1 MTFLTENDIQTRPA
15 TGEIKV
21 LGKYVIYQTNP
32 TMNPPQLKSVD
43 MLHST
48 AVLRQKVLFPKTMA
62 IAKQPSTEK
71 NRDFPNDS
79 SISVSL
85 PSSLSNDQFVLVG
98 PRIENCNKDWPPE
111 NIVRI
116 EDGSVNIENK
126 TKYPITLG
134 KDVKII
140 DLKKVAIE
148 DYDHTFAKTNNN
160 HNDQISHN
168 THDSFSNLEEIAI
181 KNASEIDVSRA
192 PLKLQQKLKDA
203 HLLYADVF
211 APDLSTGYNGFSGQ
225 HLVRLQFADENRP
238 RMSKCHVPSWCGKN
252 DDVKQKKMDDLEK
265 QGVLLDPYK
274 ENVQIKLISPSFLRT
289 KARVKGKELNECD
302 ISDIRW
308 IISPCQLNPYLRQLH
323 TNNTSKE
330 DLFIFKSEK
339 PHCIEFDLFEG
350 YFQNHISRKDWGY
363 LAVETPYKGLRVLTR
378 SGQGLLNQEIEMAQL
393 LTKVLGSE
401 IQKKNVIIQADDGQV
416 GGKTEEEA
424 VENWISVLKLCY
436 ENNIK
441 INHKKIKILPEVSMI
456 HGWEFK
462 KGYIQPSQHRQLA
475 ILDVKKPSTIGELR
489 TYVGVYKTFFPA
501 MKGLSNIMA
510 PFDKLCGG
518 QDSKTKISWTDELIK
533 SFQESQ
539 QLAQTNIHKLALPN
553 PSEQLFIVPDSCSRP
568 PATGFILFVS
578 RYQQDKTKTV
588 AEPVMFVSWRMG
600 PWKLF

>member
-1 MTFLTENDIQTRPA
+1 MLRCVNTDLCQCKANSCHLSRIVPITSQILTVYYGKQPVNITLDSGATVSFISKTICENLNFDVLPNGQIAKLGDGCTLLASKGEIDVILSRNKWNVRLRAIVVEKLSSEIYGGMTFLTENDIQTRPA

-148 DYDHTFAKTNNN
+148 DYDHTFAKTNNI
-160 HNDQISHN
+160 HNDQISPN

-401 IQKKNVIIQADDGQV
+401 IQK
-416 GGKTEEEA
+416 
-424 VENWISVLKLCY
+424 
-436 ENNIK
+436 
-441 INHKKIKILPEVSMI
+441 
-456 HGWEFK
+456 
-462 KGYIQPSQHRQLA
+462 
-475 ILDVKKPSTIGELR
+475 
-489 TYVGVYKTFFPA
+489 
-501 MKGLSNIMA
+501 
-510 PFDKLCGG
+510 
-518 QDSKTKISWTDELIK
+518 
-533 SFQESQ
+533 
-539 QLAQTNIHKLALPN
+539 
-553 PSEQLFIVPDSCSRP
+553 
-568 PATGFILFVS
+568 
-578 RYQQDKTKTV
+578 
-588 AEPVMFVSWRMG
+588 
-600 PWKLF
+600 